1 MNKEDFSLY
10 TLLFNDMARK
20 QNLVYALMALSIASF
35 LSITLLHTYPQIT
48 NEGVYL
54 FMQDFLIFI
63 ISLIAFIMGFILV
76 RRKYDFCGAWKYLTF
91 GLGLWVIGEF
101 IWMLYENVFGI
112 LDPYPSIADIFWVLG
127 YLPFVTALI
136 MHIKAINAKVILQ
149 NFFTSVTGAFAS
161 AAALVY
167 VFNMHIFPPGTNFFE
182 GILAL
187 AYPLAD
193 LILIVLSVF
202 LIVHMLRHK
211 DTEKCGNTNF
221 TSWAF
226 LAAGFLILAAAD
238 VLMDY
243 SFVSDI
249 SLAGN
254 FANVIYVASYLLI
267 TISAFVAITSKSVV
281 ISYPHHKA
289 KLRAHAH

>member
-1 MNKEDFSLY
+1 
-10 TLLFNDMARK
+10 MARK
-20 QNLVYALMALSIASF
+20 QNLVYALMALSIMSF
-35 LSITLLHTYPQIT
+35 LSITLLHAYPQIT
-48 NEGVYL
+48 DEGIYL

-76 RRKYDFCGAWKYLTF
+76 RKKYDFCGAWKYLTF

-136 MHIKAINAKVILQ
+136 MHIKAINAKIVLQ
-149 NFFTSVTGAFAS
+149 NFFVTVAGGTAS
-161 AAALVY
+161 AIALVY
-167 VFNMHIFPPGTNFFE
+167 VFNMHIFPSGTDFFE

-187 AYPLAD
+187 AYPIAD
-193 LILIVLSVF
+193 FILIVLSVYLVSHTLKCVRMKKCSNAEMASWIF
-202 LIVHMLRHK
+202 L
-211 DTEKCGNTNF
+211 
-221 TSWAF
+221 SAAF
-226 LAAGFLILAAAD
+226 LVLAIAD
-238 VLMDY
+238 IFMDY
-243 SFVSDI
+243 FFVSDV

-254 FANVIYVASYLLI
+254 FVNVIYVATYLLI

-289 KLRAHAH
+289 KSRINV